1 MRSSV
6 RTTARTSSVSLSV
19 VAQCKATLELT
30 PVATSAV
37 QYLKECLP
45 VYAYSWGVSNSTI
58 SLSSTLE
65 AAAARSKLAVL
76 DDAPLS
82 TGEFESGWIEIC
94 AFETGGQA
102 WRPLA
107 STLYG
112 VWKSVLSAAAVN
124 ELKLDD
130 GFPTSSITS
139 MVEEDGYSTTLL
151 MAVLTRLSSSEDFIS
166 HDWAKI
172 DRNKCVPWVGA
183 ILLESET
190 QRTDGTPKSAF
201 IQTWKDQLPE
211 AWRDQAQLGLLEGKY
226 LQLSSGAITFEN
238 GVNATTD
245 TKPATAVAGA
255 VSSKGARKWHEK
267 FKNARR

>member
-1 MRSSV
+1 MTAPHGSSPATTNAV
-6 RTTARTSSVSLSV
+6 LCTNDRTYQLRQVHSSNSIFLLKPSEATNSSEDGNIPTSSLSV

-166 HDWAKI
+166 HDCKL
-172 DRNKCVPWVGA
+172 D
-183 ILLESET
+183 
-190 QRTDGTPKSAF
+190 F
-201 IQTWKDQLPE
+201 
-211 AWRDQAQLGLLEGKY
+211 
-226 LQLSSGAITFEN
+226 
-238 GVNATTD
+238 
-245 TKPATAVAGA
+245 
-255 VSSKGARKWHEK
+255 VSCM
-267 FKNARR
+267 